1 MGENRTVKAKIK
13 RLQARGR
20 SFWRRHRIAF
30 IISGSIYLLLF
41 GFWWFSLPST
51 LFNDPYA
58 TVVKSREGTLLG
70 ARIADDGQWRFPAL
84 DSLPSRYKTCVILFE
99 DEHFYAHDGFN
110 PFSIGKA
117 LWHNLTQES
126 RRGGST
132 ITQQLVR
139 LSRKNKARTYKEK
152 LIELWLATRVEMRY
166 SKEEILEMYAS
177 HTPYGGNVVGLETAS
192 WRYFGMAPEQ
202 LSWGQSATLAVLPN
216 APSLIFPGRNA
227 ELLKAKRNRLLTK
240 LGEKGVLDSLSLQLA
255 LEEPLPQKPLA
266 LPQWAPHFTEW
277 IRGQYSGQPFRSTLQ
292 ADLQQRVVELVKMH
306 HGQLRQNEIHNMAA
320 LVMDIET
327 REVLAYVGNTPSGK
341 DHSEAVDIV
350 RRERSTGSLLKPLL
364 FASAMNEGELLPN
377 TLIADIPTLINGY
390 NPQNFDKQ
398 YRGAVSASLALARS
412 LNVPAV
418 RTMRSYGLEK
428 FYNRLQEAQIPLN
441 KGPGHYGL
449 SLVLGGAE
457 SSLWELTQC
466 YAAMASRVNY
476 FSANSSTYR
485 PNEFG
490 QVIYELGKEPQWEA
504 ESLRPEGW
512 SAGGIYLALESM
524 QKVNRPDGDE
534 NWQFFDDSQRLAWKT
549 GTSYGFKDAWAI
561 GVSSRYAIG
570 VWAGNADG
578 EGRPGLTGIKAAA
591 PLLFDILE
599 LLPRS
604 PWFAPPLD
612 DLARAEICT
621 ESGYLAGPHCDHTES
636 QWITPKGL
644 NSPECR
650 YHKPLML
657 DQSGRYQANSDCYPL
672 ADLRPTN
679 WFSLPP
685 LMEYYYRKFHPEYR
699 ATPPFLAAC
708 ESGQKAAMEFIY
720 PYPKEEILLPLDFDQ
735 EVGEVVF
742 TLAHRNA
749 ESEVHWYLDNRY
761 LSSTSNIHE
770 IAVSPEPGEYL
781 LTVVDQDGRRLEQKI
796 TVKKARVQHP

>member
-1 MGENRTVKAKIK
+1 MGKNRSVKGNIKRFLVKGRSSWRENRKA
-13 RLQARGR
+13 LLWG
-20 SFWRRHRIAF
+20 S
-30 IISGSIYLLLF
+30 SIYVILF
-41 GFWWFSLPST
+41 VLWLFSLPKP
-51 LFNDPYA
+51 LFDDPYA
-58 TVVKSREGTLLG
+58 TVVKSREGHLLG
-70 ARIADDGQWRFPAL
+70 ARIADDGQWRFPAV
-84 DSLPSRYKTCVILFE
+84 DSLPERYKTCVLLFE
-99 DEHFYAHDGFN
+99 DEYFYKHDGFN

-117 LWHNLTQES
+117 FWHNLTQDS

-139 LSRKNKARTYKEK
+139 LSRKNKSRTYTEK
-152 LIELWLATRVEMRY
+152 LQELWLATRLEWAY
-166 SKEEILEMYAS
+166 DKDEILRLYAS

-227 ELLKAKRNRLLTK
+227 DRLKDKRDRLLRK
-240 LGEKGVLDSLSLQLA
+240 LGQRGVLDSLSLQLA
-255 LEEPLPQKPLA
+255 LEEPLPGKPLA

-277 IRGQYSGQPFRSTLQ
+277 IRSQHSGKPFRSTLQ
-292 ADLQQRVVELVKMH
+292 ADLQRRVVELVKMH
-306 HGQLRQNEIHNMAA
+306 HGQLKQNEIHNMAA

-327 REVLAYVGNTPSGK
+327 REVLAYVGNAPGGK
-341 DHSEAVDIV
+341 EHGEDVDIV

-390 NPQNFDKQ
+390 NPQNFDNQ
-398 YRGAVSASLALARS
+398 YRGAVPASLALARS

-418 RTMRSYGLEK
+418 RTLRSHGLEK
-428 FYNRLQEAQIPLN
+428 FYNRLAEAKIPLN

-466 YAAMASRVNY
+466 YAALASRVNY
-476 FSANSSTYR
+476 FSAHSSTYR

-490 QVIYELGKEPQWEA
+490 QVIYEYGKEVLWEE
-504 ESLRPEGW
+504 ESLRPGGW
-512 SAGGIYLALESM
+512 SAGGIYLALEAM
-524 QKVNRPDGDE
+524 QQVNRPDGDE
-534 NWQFFDDSQRLAWKT
+534 NWEFFDDSQRLAWKT

-604 PWFAPPLD
+604 NWFEAPLD
-612 DLARAEICT
+612 DLVRAEVCLQSGFLAT
-621 ESGYLAGPHCDHTES
+621 EFCDEIVT

-650 YHKPLML
+650 YHRPLIL
-657 DQSGRYQANSDCYPL
+657 DRSGRYQANADCYPL
-672 ADLRPTN
+672 ADLKPTN

-699 ATPPFLAAC
+699 VTPPFLAAC
-708 ESGQKAAMEFIY
+708 EGGQKAAMEFIY
-720 PYPKEEILLPLDFDQ
+720 PYPKEEILLPVDFDEQ
-735 EVGEVVF
+735 VGEVIF

-749 ESEVHWYLDNRY
+749 ESEVHWYLDDRY
-761 LSSTSNIHE
+761 LSSTRNIHE
-770 IAVSPEPGEYL
+770 LAVSPKPGDYV

-796 TVKKARVQHP
+796 SIKKARE

>member
-1 MGENRTVKAKIK
+1 MGKNYSVGWSTK
-13 RLQARGR
+13 RRLLQARSAIQAQRTPLLVGL
-20 SFWRRHRIAF
+20 
-30 IISGSIYLLLF
+30 GIYLILF
-41 GFWWFSLPST
+41 VVWLFSLPKP
-51 LFNDPYA
+51 LFDDPYA
-58 TVVKSREGTLLG
+58 TVVKSREGILLG

-84 DSLPSRYKTCVILFE
+84 DSLPSRYKSCVLLFE
-99 DEHFYAHDGFN
+99 DEYFYKHTGFN
-110 PFSIGKA
+110 PVSIGKA
-117 LWHNLTQES
+117 VWHNMTQPT

-139 LSRKNKARTYKEK
+139 LSRKNKARTYGEK
-152 LIELWLATRVEMRY
+152 LIELWLATRVELSY
-166 SKEEILEMYAS
+166 SKEEILHLYAS

-192 WRYFGMAPEQ
+192 WRYFGSAPEQ

-216 APSLIFPGRNA
+216 APALIFPGRNA
-227 ELLKAKRNRLLTK
+227 ELLKNKRDRLLRK
-240 LGEKGVLDSLSLQLA
+240 LEARGLLDSLSLELA
-255 LEEPLPQKPLA
+255 LDEPLPGKPLA

-277 IRGQYSGQPFRSTLQ
+277 IRSQYAGKPFQSTLD
-292 ADLQQRVVELVKMH
+292 ANLQRRLMQLVNRQH
-306 HGQLRQNEIHNMAA
+306 AQLRQNEIHNMAA
-320 LVMDIET
+320 LVMDVET
-327 REVLAYVGNTPSGK
+327 REVLAYVGNTPAGK
-341 DHSEAVDIV
+341 EHSESVDII

-377 TLIADIPTLINGY
+377 TLLADIPTLINGY

-398 YRGAVSASLALARS
+398 YRGAVPASQALARS

-428 FYNRLQEAQIPLN
+428 FYNRLAEAKIPLN

-466 YAAMASRVNY
+466 YAALASRINY
-476 FSANSSTYR
+476 FSRHSSTYR

-490 QVIYELGKEPQWEA
+490 QVVYRYGEKPEWE
-504 ESLRPEGW
+504 EETLRPEGW
-512 SAGGIYLALESM
+512 SAGGIYLTLEAM
-524 QKVNRPDGDE
+524 QQVNRPEGDE
-534 NWQFFDDSQRLAWKT
+534 NWEFFDDSQRVAWKT
-549 GTSYGFKDAWAI
+549 GTSFGFKDAWAI
-561 GVSSRYAIG
+561 GVTSRYAVG

-591 PLLFDILE
+591 PLLFDVLE

-604 PWFAPPLD
+604 NWFEAPLD
-612 DLARAEICT
+612 DLARAEVCVQ
-621 ESGYLAGPHCDHTES
+621 SGFLASAYCDHTEE

-650 YHKPLML
+650 YHKPIVL
-657 DQSGRYQANSDCYPL
+657 DRSGRYQANSDCYPL
-672 ADLRPTN
+672 ADLRPAN

-685 LMEYYYRKFHPEYR
+685 LMEYYYKKFHPEYR
-699 ATPPFLAAC
+699 VTPPFLAAC
-708 ESGQKAAMEFIY
+708 ESNQKAAMEFIY
-720 PYPKEEILLPLDFDQ
+720 PYPNEEILLPLDFDEQ
-735 EVGEVVF
+735 VGEVIF

-749 ESEVHWYLDNRY
+749 ESEVHWYLNDRY
-761 LSSTSNIHE
+761 LSSTRNIHE
-770 IAVSPEPGEYL
+770 LAVSPKPGTYR

-796 TVKKARVQHP
+796 EIKRARKEAP

>member
-1 MGENRTVKAKIK
+1 MGKNRTV
-13 RLQARGR
+13 RGR
-20 SFWRRHRIAF
+20 LKRFLAKGRSSLRENRKALLW
-30 IISGSIYLLLF
+30 GSSVYVILF
-41 GFWWFSLPST
+41 FVWLFSLPKP
-51 LFNDPYA
+51 LFDDPYA
-58 TVVKSREGTLLG
+58 TVVKSREGQLLG
-70 ARIADDGQWRFPAL
+70 ARIANDGQWRFPAL
-84 DSLPSRYKTCVILFE
+84 DSLPERYKNCVLLFE
-99 DEHFYAHDGFN
+99 DEYFYKHDGFN

-117 LWHNLTQES
+117 FWHNLTQDS

-139 LSRKNKARTYKEK
+139 LSRKNKSRTYGEK
-152 LIELWLATRVEMRY
+152 LRELWLATRVEWAFD
-166 SKEEILEMYAS
+166 KDEILRLYAS

-192 WRYFGMAPEQ
+192 WRYFGVAPDQ

-227 ELLKAKRNRLLTK
+227 DRLKAKRDRLLHK
-240 LGEKGVLDSLSLQLA
+240 LGQRGVLDSLSLQLA
-255 LEEPLPQKPLA
+255 LEEPLPGKPLA

-277 IRGQYSGQPFRSTLQ
+277 IRSQHSGKPFRSTLQ
-292 ADLQQRVVELVKMH
+292 ADLQRRVVELVKMH
-306 HGQLRQNEIHNMAA
+306 HGQLKQNEIHNMAA

-327 REVLAYVGNTPSGK
+327 REVLAYVGNAPGGK
-341 DHSEAVDIV
+341 EHGEDVDIV

-398 YRGAVSASLALARS
+398 YRGAVPASLALARS

-418 RTMRSYGLEK
+418 RTMRSFGLEK
-428 FYNRLQEAQIPLN
+428 FYNRLEEAKIPLN

-466 YAAMASRVNY
+466 YASLASRVNY
-476 FSANSSTYR
+476 YSTHSSTYR

-490 QVIYELGKEPQWEA
+490 QVIYEHGKQIEWEA

-512 SAGGIYLALESM
+512 SAGGIFLALEAM
-524 QKVNRPDGDE
+524 QQVNRPDGDE
-534 NWQFFDDSQRLAWKT
+534 NWEFFDDSQRLAWKT

-570 VWAGNADG
+570 IWAGNADG

-604 PWFAPPLD
+604 NWFAAPQD
-612 DLARAEICT
+612 DLARAEICLQ
-621 ESGYLAGPHCDHTES
+621 SGYLAGPHCDHVEN

-650 YHKPLML
+650 YHKPLFL
-657 DQSGRYQANSDCYPL
+657 DQTGRYQANADCYPL
-672 ADLRPTN
+672 ADLQASN

-699 ATPPFLAAC
+699 VTPPFLSAC
-708 ESGQKAAMEFIY
+708 EGGQKAAMEFIY
-720 PYPKEEILLPLDFDQ
+720 PYPKEEILLPVDFDEQ
-735 EVGEVVF
+735 VGEVIF

-749 ESEVHWYLDNRY
+749 ESEVHWYLDERY
-761 LSSTSNIHE
+761 LSSTRNIHE
-770 IAVSPEPGEYL
+770 LAVSPKPGDYV

-796 TVKKARVQHP
+796 SIKKARE

>member
-1 MGENRTVKAKIK
+1 MGKNRSVKGNIKRFLVKGRSSWRENRKA
-13 RLQARGR
+13 LLWG
-20 SFWRRHRIAF
+20 S
-30 IISGSIYLLLF
+30 SIYVILF
-41 GFWWFSLPST
+41 VLWLFSLPRP
-51 LFNDPYA
+51 LFDDPYA
-58 TVVKSREGTLLG
+58 TVVKSREGHLLG

-84 DSLPSRYKTCVILFE
+84 DSLPERYKTCVLLFE
-99 DEHFYAHDGFN
+99 DEYFYKHDGFN

-117 LWHNLTQES
+117 FWHNLTQDS

-139 LSRKNKARTYKEK
+139 LSRKNKSRTYTEK
-152 LIELWLATRVEMRY
+152 LRELWLATRVELSY
-166 SKEEILEMYAS
+166 DKDEILRLYAS

-227 ELLKAKRNRLLTK
+227 DRLKDKRDRLLRK
-240 LGEKGVLDSLSLQLA
+240 LGQRGVLDSLSLQLA
-255 LEEPLPQKPLA
+255 LEEPLPGKPLA

-277 IRGQYSGQPFRSTLQ
+277 IRSQHSGKPFRSTLQ
-292 ADLQQRVVELVKMH
+292 ADLQRRVVELVKMH
-306 HGQLRQNEIHNMAA
+306 HGQLKQNEIHNMAA

-327 REVLAYVGNTPSGK
+327 REVLAYVGNAPGGK
-341 DHSEAVDIV
+341 EHGEDVDIV

-428 FYNRLQEAQIPLN
+428 FYNRLEEAKIPLN

-466 YAAMASRVNY
+466 YASMASRVNY
-476 FSANSSTYR
+476 YSAHSSTYR

-490 QVIYELGKEPQWEA
+490 QVIYEDGKEIKWEE

-512 SAGGIYLALESM
+512 SAGGIYLALEAM
-524 QKVNRPDGDE
+524 QQVNRPDGDE
-534 NWQFFDDSQRLAWKT
+534 NWEFFDDSQRLAWKT

-604 PWFAPPLD
+604 NWFAAPLD
-612 DLARAEICT
+612 DLARAEICLQ
-621 ESGYLAGPHCDHTES
+621 SGYLAGPHCDHTES

-650 YHKPLML
+650 YHKPLFL
-657 DQSGRYQANSDCYPL
+657 DQSGRYQANADCYPL
-672 ADLRPTN
+672 ADLQTAN

-699 ATPPFLAAC
+699 VTPPFLAAC
-708 ESGQKAAMEFIY
+708 EGGQKAAMEFIY
-720 PYPKEEILLPLDFDQ
+720 PYPKEEILLPVDFDEQ
-735 EVGEVVF
+735 VGEVIF

-749 ESEVHWYLDNRY
+749 ESEVHWYLDDRY
-761 LSSTSNIHE
+761 LSSTRNIHE
-770 IAVSPEPGEYL
+770 LAVSPKPGDYV

-796 TVKKARVQHP
+796 TIKKARE